1 MAGPYR
7 RKIREWM
14 IAECLRRRGAGVDDE
29 TLFAWMMAEGYD
41 EMESLSLL
49 AEALGW
55 TGVGLRSQP
64 FWPHL
69 RPDQKAGLIRA
80 VRGGLPAKSV
90 PGGPIVGRGVTERGK
105 NRGDRRKND

>member
-14 IAECLRRRGAGVDDE
+14 MAECLRRRGAGVDDE

-55 TGVGLRSQP
+55 TGVGLRAQP
-64 FWPHL
+64 FWPRL

-80 VRGGLPAKSV
+80 VRSV
-90 PGGPIVGRGVTERGK
+90 ATHFPSGTHI
-105 NRGDRRKND
+105 RRKNDEPGRRS